1 MLEGIV
7 RERFRTVKLIALI
20 LVELLGE
27 VVAVSD
33 SEYSTIDIDVLSK
46 VEILPGVVVIKR
58 TRFRDSVTFQKDS
71 LRDARVLNFLFNDVE
86 GIVI

>member
-1 MLEGIV
+1 MLEGVV
-7 RERFRTVKLIALI
+7 RERFRSVKLVALI
-20 LVELLGE
+20 LVELLSE